1 MSKCRLCF
9 YIRAGNE
16 MHLKMILRISPKLAE
31 DQCKVDWLQNHHLK
45 LLRKILET
53 IAKSPLAKAIT
64 KSFPFLGVSVPLKHP
79 ELSAQK
85 LKKIDRVNCAD
96 LDMARQMGGFGKMCR
111 V

>member
-1 MSKCRLCF
+1 
-9 YIRAGNE
+9 
-16 MHLKMILRISPKLAE
+16 MILRISPKLAE

-64 KSFPFLGVSVPLKHP
+64 KSCPFLGVSVPLKHP

-85 LKKIDRVNCAD
+85 LKAKTVKEGDSFAII
-96 LDMARQMGGFGKMCR
+96 GFTLFFFYIF
-111 V
+111 